1 MVVIPASDANLAS
14 DNRGRR
20 MRITTVSFFSA
31 MVLAA
36 CSPSIPDSGA
46 GAGATALSASGASVL
61 PPAAPVAAAS
71 LDNDG
76 ASLAAETTA
85 VLGLAN
91 APATGA
97 PLSAMAP
104 DAATAVAASGEA
116 APVGLSD
123 EQNFAAVSE
132 RESIESDA
140 ARIEANRAQY
150 TVIQPTELPPRPD
163 GSGAS
168 IVAFALATTNNPG
181 QQLYRRTGIAAASR
195 YERACASHI
204 SPDRAQEAFLDA
216 GGPERDRYGMD
227 PDGDGFACTW
237 DPRPFRAA
245 RDAAPEVVDTYED
258 VETSGES

>member
-1 MVVIPASDANLAS
+1 MVVIPTSDANLVS
-14 DNRGRR
+14 GNQGRR
-20 MRITTVSFFSA
+20 MRIVTVSFISA
-31 MVLAA
+31 LALAA
-36 CSPSIPDSGA
+36 CSPPIPDSGA
-46 GAGATALSASGASVL
+46 RAGATPASPGASAL

-71 LDNDG
+71 LDDSG
-76 ASLAAETTA
+76 AALAAETTA
-85 VLGLAN
+85 MLELNNTA
-91 APATGA
+91 ATGA

-104 DAATAVAASGEA
+104 DAASETATSAASA
-116 APVGLSD
+116 SLSD

-150 TVIQPTELPPRPD
+150 VVIQPTELPPRPD

-168 IVAFALATTNNPG
+168 IVAFALATTNAPG
-181 QQLYRRTGIAAASR
+181 QSLYSRSGIAAASR
-195 YERACASHI
+195 FERACAKYG

>member
-1 MVVIPASDANLAS
+1 MVVIPASDANLALG
-14 DNRGRR
+14 NRGRR

-71 LDNDG
+71 LDDDDG

-85 VLGLAN
+85 MLGLES

-104 DAATAVAASGEA
+104 DAATATDA

-150 TVIQPTELPPRPD
+150 EVIQPTALPPRPD

-168 IVAFALATTNNPG
+168 IVAFALATTNAPG
-181 QQLYRRTGIAAASR
+181 QSLYSRSGIAAASR
-195 YERACASHI
+195 FERSCAKYG

-227 PDGDGFACTW
+227 PDGDGFACQW

-245 RDAAPEVVDTYED
+245 RDAAPDVVETYED

>member
-1 MVVIPASDANLAS
+1 
-14 DNRGRR
+14 
-20 MRITTVSFFSA
+20 MRIATISIISA
-31 MVLAA
+31 IALAA
-36 CSPSIPDSGA
+36 CSPPVPDSGVRES
-46 GAGATALSASGASVL
+46 ATPASPGASAL
-61 PPAAPVAAAS
+61 PTAAPVAATS
-71 LDNDG
+71 LDDG
-76 ASLAAETTA
+76 GAAIAAETTA
-85 VLGLAN
+85 LLGLDN

-104 DAATAVAASGEA
+104 DAATETATPA

-132 RESIESDA
+132 RETIESDA
-140 ARIEANRAQY
+140 ARIDANRAQY
-150 TVIQPTELPPRPD
+150 VAIQPTELPPRPD

-168 IVAFALATTNNPG
+168 IVAFALATTNDPG
-181 QQLYRRTGIAAASR
+181 QSLYNRSGIAAASR
-195 YERACASHI
+195 FERACAKHG

-227 PDGDGFACTW
+227 PDGDGFACQW

-245 RDAAPEVVDTYED
+245 RDAAPEVVDTYVD

>member
-1 MVVIPASDANLAS
+1 MVVIPATDANLAS

-20 MRITTVSFFSA
+20 MRIATVLSIMAFT
-31 MVLAA
+31 LAA
-36 CSPSIPDSGA
+36 CSPPVPDSGA
-46 GAGATALSASGASVL
+46 GANDTALSSTGASVL
-61 PPAAPVAAAS
+61 PPTTPVAAAS
-71 LDNDG
+71 LDESSE
-76 ASLAAETTA
+76 SLAAETAA
-85 VLGLAN
+85 VLGLEG
-91 APATGA
+91 APATGE

-104 DAATAVAASGEA
+104 DAATA

-123 EQNFAAVSE
+123 EQSFEAVSE

-140 ARIEANRAQY
+140 ARIDANREQY

-163 GSGAS
+163 GSGPS
-168 IVAFALATTNNPG
+168 IVSYALATTNNPG
-181 QQLYRRTGIAAASR
+181 QPLYRRTGIAAASR
-195 YERACASHI
+195 YERACARHG

-245 RDAAPEVVDTYED
+245 RDAAPADVDTYED
-258 VETSGES
+258 VETPGES